1 MTVSVRILDDGAWLS
16 VDDDRT
22 VGVGGLWRLG
32 GFCDCATADFVL
44 EGFTRVGV
52 TGRTV
57 EVRAYGTCIQC
68 DESATTDWLPVGRI
82 VADPDPD
89 ASVDRRDGETDEPNS
104 HTPESRVFR
113 EVAPDAPASG
123 LGSRRPGK

>member
-16 VDDDRT
+16 VDDDRA

-52 TGRTV
+52 AGRTV
-57 EVRAYGTCIQC
+57 EVRAYGTCIRC
-68 DESATTDWLPVGRI
+68 DESATTDWLPVGR
-82 VADPDPD
+82 VLADPDAD
-89 ASVDRRDGETDEPNS
+89 ATVDHRESASDERTA

-113 EVAPDAPASG
+113 AIAPDAPASG
-123 LGSRRPGK
+123 LGSRRPGE

>member
-16 VDDDRT
+16 VDDERA

-44 EGFTRVGV
+44 EGFTHVGV
-52 TGRTV
+52 AGRTV
-57 EVRAYGTCIQC
+57 EVRVYGTCIRC

-82 VADPDPD
+82 LGHPD
-89 ASVDRRDGETDEPNS
+89 ADASADRRESETDEGSP
-104 HTPESRVFR
+104 HTPEARVFR
-113 EVAPDAPASG
+113 EVAPDASTSG
-123 LGSRRPGK
+123 LGSRRPGE